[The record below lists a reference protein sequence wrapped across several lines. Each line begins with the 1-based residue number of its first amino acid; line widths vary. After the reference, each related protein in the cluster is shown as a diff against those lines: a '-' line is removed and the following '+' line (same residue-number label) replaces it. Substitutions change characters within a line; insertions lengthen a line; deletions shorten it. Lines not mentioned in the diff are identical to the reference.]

1 MKAALQLDLT
11 GHTYREISVENF
23 VENVWGLD
31 NDKIQKIMAEK
42 LVLAKDPL
50 DVYESVLNTAGKKEN
65 DLHEP
70 FCKIATGLLDDI
82 CKLFGMQVGS
92 IRTGFW
98 DYKGDT
104 MIRSQETDRKPD
116 MADVFLPIIL
126 RVIWQEVRSVIAF
139 KLKRNKPPTNG
150 RKLSDVQEHEPLEN
164 VTPDTHSRPSFSCG
178 SGSRVKEV
186 GDVVAGRQCHH
197 TSKNNRS
204 ATQHLIA
211 TSAGTSRDTSMTFSS
226 STNYTSTQSTRKRS
240 RDGDDQGCR
249 KRKRGRRSIKITDDQ
264 MQLATYAL
272 ECLGASSRHYTTGIF
287 IDKRKV
293 SLWYYDRTAVIRTV
307 NFDFTTE
314 KGASYLGL
322 TLFALGQCDL
332 RQAGF
337 DPHIHKFIRPAQPD
351 AVILESDIQPLDKPP
366 VETVHV
372 CAKSSTEMTS
382 VCEECPRTMSGVCS
396 KCAKELAEACRMC
409 TKKTT
414 SICYRFPKSEG
425 KPDYVF
431 PVSKVLATYRGI
443 NGRGTYVASV
453 YAGRVGSKLRN
464 SLYALKMSW
473 QYISRT
479 HEGDLLQTVRAALP
493 PYWQKRL
500 PNPLFYAKY
509 TSEELGLPSSKMKS
523 ILEDPN
529 APDNAIQ
536 GRDLH
541 ALVSNLYVPLWE
553 AKNVEE
559 FKRVFLDCVECHYH
573 VFTSGRVIHRDISQ
587 NNLMIW
593 RPGQTDRIPVE
604 DSVTQND
611 HESVGGRDTEDV
623 EPDDDSKDI
632 SSASPPIEE
641 QETIGVLNDLDLGM
655 EVNDK
660 GEPPL
665 SANHHR
671 TGTFPFMARDLL
683 KPKLDIP
690 HHLYRHDLES
700 FFYILIWA
708 ATHYDFNNQVQPI
721 KPTPKILRFWADETH
736 AYDHKVL
743 LYYGDDF
750 EAIQNSTLSA
760 FNEMWAKWIKP
771 LWVLFRS
778 AFSYVNECK
787 EQIKAME
794 GQEGVDR
801 LLIDCGGPW
810 AIGET
815 PRGLN
820 PDFAVTEILESF
832 DK

>member
-42 LVLAKDPL
+42 LVLAKDLL
-50 DVYESVLNTAGKKEN
+50 DVYESVLNTAGKREN

-70 FCKIATGLLDDI
+70 FCKMATGLLDDI

-98 DYKGDT
+98 DYKGDA
-104 MIRSQETDRKPD
+104 MIR
-116 MADVFLPIIL
+116 M
-126 RVIWQEVRSVIAF
+126 IWEEVRSVVEF

-150 RKLSDVQEHEPLEN
+150 RRLSNVQENEPVEDITL
-164 VTPDTHSRPSFSCG
+164 DKHSLPSFSCG

-186 GDVVAGRQCHH
+186 GDVVAGRQDRHM
-197 TSKNNRS
+197 SKNNRS
-204 ATQHLIA
+204 ATQHPIA
-211 TSAGTSRDTSMTFSS
+211 TSATSRDTSTTLSS

-240 RDGDDQGCR
+240 RDGDDQGGR
-249 KRKRGRRSIKITDDQ
+249 KPKKGRRSVKITDDQ

-272 ECLGASSRHYTTGIF
+272 ECLGAGSRHYTTGIF
-287 IDKRKV
+287 IDKCKV

-396 KCAKELAEACRMC
+396 RCAKELAEVCRMC

-479 HEGDLLQTVRAALP
+479 HEGDLLQKVRATLP

-529 APDNAIQ
+529 APDNVIQ

-541 ALVSNLYVPLWE
+541 VLVSNLYAPLWE
-553 AKNVEE
+553 ARDVEE

-593 RPGQTDRIPVE
+593 RPGQTDKIPVE
-604 DSVTQND
+604 NSVTQND
-611 HESVGGRDTEDV
+611 HESVGGRDTEDM

-683 KPKLDIP
+683 QQELEIP

-708 ATHYDFNNQVQPI
+708 ATHYDFNNKAEPLR
-721 KPTPKILRFWADETH
+721 PTPRILRFWADEDH

-743 LYYGDDF
+743 LYSKDNFKKIEESKLAQFD
-750 EAIQNSTLSA
+750 EI
-760 FNEMWAKWIKP
+760 WVKWIKP
-771 LWVLFRS
+771 LRALFKS
-778 AFSYVNECK
+778 AFNYVEECEEEVK
-787 EQIKAME
+787 ERE
-794 GQEGVDR
+794 GQEGLNR
-801 LLIDCGGPW
+801 LLVDCGGKITFEKFME

-815 PRGLN
+815 PRGLD
-820 PDFAVTEILESF
+820 PEDFAPTISLESF
-832 DK
+832 DE